1 MDAVASIL
9 IVPHV
14 QNFHSRG
21 VEARPVQNVEYI
33 VDDESGAENVK
44 LLS

>member
-14 QNFHSRG
+14 QNFHARR
-21 VEARPVQNVEYI
+21 VEARPVQNVEHV

-44 LLS
+44 LLT